1 MPTFFHPDN
10 GAVKVVHRDNCDFCF
25 NDTYEFQEND
35 VFAWEICTNCGHETE
50 PEEIETAQ

>member
-50 PEEIETAQ
+50 PEEIEA